1 MHDSEPR
8 RSPSAI
14 ELLLDPETE
23 SAVRVEWQAL
33 ADLEM
38 SSLAAHT
45 APSNRP
51 HITLVARV
59 GLAPV
64 APEVFAAM
72 TGFPITLGAPLL
84 FGTGER
90 RVLARS
96 VVPTV
101 ELLALRDAVLST
113 AGPGDDAPHTAPGE
127 WMPHVALA
135 RRIRVAD
142 LPAALERLGE
152 DIHGQAGVVRHWDA
166 DAGVTS
172 VLAPATEAL
181 TRRAAPAPPGRSRRR
196 R

>member
-33 ADLEM
+33 AALGV

-64 APEVFAAM
+64 APEAFAAM

-96 VVPTV
+96 VVPTA
-101 ELLALRDAVLST
+101 ELLTLRKAVFSA

-152 DIHGQAGVVRHWDA
+152 DIRGHAGAVRHWDA
-166 DAGVTS
+166 GAGVTT
-172 VLAPATEAL
+172 VLAEL
-181 TRRAAPAPPGRSRRR
+181 GRRQG
-196 R
+196 